1 MYDVLT
7 GKQRAL
13 VFPVMCNGFVKI
25 DYSDNVPNSADDIGY
40 GVWSHSGDFTFEAI
54 VTPYDING
62 AFNTTL
68 RGRTLSATKKIM
80 PNSGHQG
87 TLSNFQSEKYLS
99 VANRI
104 THEMRIFSS
113 TNFYISLKNST
124 TTTANQPAEYK
135 IVVGIKLSSG
145 AVQEFTTNNVVIIP
159 TKDRAWVYD
168 NSPSSGM
175 DNNGP
180 FGFNEEGRIEY
191 DFAAQMDA
199 DFSSG
204 GTTISCH
211 SIVADTI
218 VEGEPL
224 FIRDGYDFTTI
235 GTVSSTDTSAN
246 TITLAS
252 AYNADIASSTKL
264 LRRTY
269 ADPTYINNSFHIACT
284 YDETAKELNIYF
296 NGLLVKTGTHAQS
309 GTFSFEDEDLFIGAT
324 GSGGHGAL
332 STTVNKQF
340 MGEMHEMC
348 LTSVIRRRFPS
359 ITSLY
364 PNYNDTLFYFRFE
377 EVDL

>member
-25 DYSDNVPNSADDIGY
+25 DYSDNIPNSADDVGY
-40 GVWSHSGDFTFEAI
+40 GVWTHSGDFTFEAI

-62 AFNTTL
+62 ALNTAL

-99 VANRI
+99 VSDRI
-104 THEMRIFSS
+104 THEMIIFSS

-135 IVVGIKLSSG
+135 ILVGIKLSSG
-145 AVQEFTTNNVVIIP
+145 AVQEFITDNVVIIP
-159 TKDRAWVYD
+159 TKDRAWKRLT
-168 NSPSSGM
+168 SSGIVSS
-175 DNNGP
+175 
-180 FGFNEEGRIEY
+180 FSGFNQEGRIEY
-191 DFAAQMDA
+191 EIAAILDSA
-199 DFSSG
+199 FSSG
-204 GTTISCH
+204 GSVLNCNAVD
-211 SIVADTI
+211 SDTI
-218 VEGEPL
+218 TDDEPL
-224 FIRDGYDFTTI
+224 FIREGYYFKAI
-235 GTVSSTDTSAN
+235 GTVQTTDTSAN
-246 TITLAS
+246 TITLTS
-252 AYNADIASSTKL
+252 PFNAPIADEAL
-264 LRRTY
+264 IYRRTY

-309 GTFSFEDEDLFIGAT
+309 GTFSFEDEDLFIGAN
-324 GSGGHGAL
+324 GSSSSGSEL
-332 STTVNKQF
+332 STLVNKQF

-359 ITSLY
+359 ITSLH

>member
-1 MYDVLT
+1 MYDILT

-13 VFPVMCNGFVKI
+13 VFPVMCNGHVKI
-25 DYSDNVPNSADDIGY
+25 DYSDNVPDSADDVGY
-40 GVWSHSGDFTFEAI
+40 GIWSHSGDFTFESI

-68 RGRTLSATKKIM
+68 RGRTLTASTKVM
-80 PNSGHQG
+80 PNSGHQS
-87 TLSNFQSEKYLS
+87 TLTNYQSEKYLP
-99 VANRI
+99 VGDRI

-113 TNFYISLKNST
+113 TNFYVSLKNAT

-135 IVVGIKLSSG
+135 ILVGIKLSSG
-145 AVQEFTTNNVVIIP
+145 AVQEFLTDSAVILP
-159 TKDRAWVYD
+159 SRDRSWTYD
-168 NSPSSGM
+168 SANLY
-175 DNNGP
+175 
-180 FGFNEEGRIEY
+180 GFNQEGRVEY
-191 DFAAQMDA
+191 DFATSVHAN
-199 DFSSG
+199 FSSG
-204 GTTISCH
+204 GTTISC
-211 SIVADTI
+211 SPVNAYTI

-224 FIRDGYDFTTI
+224 FIRDGYNFTSI
-235 GTVSSTDTSAN
+235 GVVSSTDTSAN

-252 AYNADIASSTKL
+252 AYNADIASSTQL

-284 YDETAKELNIYF
+284 YAETPKELKIYL
-296 NGLLVKTGTHAQS
+296 NGLLVKTATHGQS
-309 GTFSFEDEDLFIGAT
+309 GTFSFEDEDLFIGAN
-324 GSGGHGAL
+324 GSGADGRL
-332 STTVNKQF
+332 SATTNKQF

-359 ITSLY
+359 ITNLL

>member
-13 VFPVMCNGFVKI
+13 VFPVMCNADVKI
-25 DYSDNVPNSADDIGY
+25 DYSDNVPDSADDVGY
-40 GVWSHSGDFTFEAI
+40 GIWSHSGDFTFEAI

-62 AFNTTL
+62 AANETL
-68 RGRTLSATKKIM
+68 RGRTLSNTKKIM
-80 PNSGHQG
+80 PHAASSSQ
-87 TLSNFQSEKYLS
+87 SNRYLPI
-99 VANRI
+99 ADAL

-113 TNFYISLKNST
+113 TNFYISLKNAT
-124 TTTANQPAEYK
+124 TTNANQPAEYK
-135 IVVGIKLSSG
+135 ILVGIKLSSG
-145 AVQEFTTNNVVIIP
+145 AVQEFTTDNVVIIP
-159 TKDRAWVYD
+159 TKDRAWTYT
-168 NSPSSGM
+168 STGLY
-175 DNNGP
+175 
-180 FGFNEEGRIEY
+180 GFNEEGRIEY
-191 DFAAQMDA
+191 DFAALVNSN
-199 DFSSG
+199 FSSG
-204 GTTISCH
+204 GTTISCA
-211 SIVADTI
+211 SVVADTI

-252 AYNADIASSTKL
+252 AYNADIASSTQL

-296 NGLLVKTGTHAQS
+296 NGLLIKTGTHAQS
-309 GTFSFEDEDLFIGAT
+309 GTFSFEDEDLFIGAN
-324 GSGGHGAL
+324 GNREVGMSSAID
-332 STTVNKQF
+332 NKQF

-359 ITSLY
+359 IANLH